1 MICRFVFSGAGGQGI
16 ITSAILLAETAVYF
30 DRLNAVQTQ
39 SYGPEARGG
48 AARADIIISSE
59 QINFPK
65 VLQPNVLVCLNQE
78 SYDKYNAIVRPGG
91 VILLDSGLVR
101 QKKNVAARQV
111 EFPMNETVIDAFHSA
126 VSLNMCML
134 GCLCRLIAFMNVDS
148 LAKAIGQRFSDQAA
162 DMNEKAL
169 RLGYQLAES
178 RYSGA
183 PLQYN

>member
-1 MICRFVFSGAGGQGI
+1 
-16 ITSAILLAETAVYF
+16 
-30 DRLNAVQTQ
+30 
-39 SYGPEARGG
+39 
-48 AARADIIISSE
+48 
-59 QINFPK
+59 
-65 VLQPNVLVCLNQE
+65 
-78 SYDKYNAIVRPGG
+78 
-91 VILLDSGLVR
+91 
-101 QKKNVAARQV
+101 
-111 EFPMNETVIDAFHSA
+111 
-126 VSLNMCML
+126 ML